1 MNTVHVMSYIKWYDV
16 KKCGFDALYSVYDV
30 IHIVGVMLYKSG
42 CDISGEVV
50 MTKIQWVRCLIQW
63 CDVMPEVDVKS

>member
-30 IHIVGVMLYKSG
+30 IHIVDVMLF
-42 CDISGEVV
+42 
-50 MTKIQWVRCLIQW
+50 IQKWVSM
-63 CDVMPEVDVKS
+63 DTH